1 MPDRY
6 RRLESGLPQKIWPN
20 KETPQERRERME
32 EERLERRRQH
42 YLMPRNVRRAPNA
55 IAEGRVERERAP
67 DEIDR
72 GSYEYRIQALV
83 KAVKSLPSS
92 ERAYEGDG
100 WC

>member
-1 MPDRY
+1 
-6 RRLESGLPQKIWPN
+6 
-20 KETPQERRERME
+20 ME
-32 EERLERRRQH
+32 EERAERRRQH
-42 YLMPRNVRRAPNA
+42 YLNPPPRRANQEQAKPLV
-55 IAEGRVERERAP
+55 REREP
-67 DEIDR
+67 GEIDR